1 MSSTSMISF
10 SEVSL
15 SGCVDA
21 HVRVGQGSILSVTY
35 EEGVLIVLLLEGSR
49 RGRLKG
55 RTLQHKNLEGFSP
68 QKD

>member
-21 HVRVGQGSILSVTY
+21 HVRVGQGSVLSVMY
-35 EEGVLIVLLLEGSR
+35 EEGVLIVLLLEVG
-49 RGRLKG
+49 GAPKG
-55 RTLQHKNLEGFSP
+55 VAPPT
-68 QKD
+68 